1 MERDSELADNTPF
14 SEDIQKRYQPEE
26 ERTQEQNYKLDLE
39 LQKLK
44 RSL

>member
-1 MERDSELADNTPF
+1 MEQYSELADNIPF
-14 SEDIQKRYQPEE
+14 YDDAQKRYQPEE
-26 ERTQEQNYKLDLE
+26 ERIQEQNYKFDLE